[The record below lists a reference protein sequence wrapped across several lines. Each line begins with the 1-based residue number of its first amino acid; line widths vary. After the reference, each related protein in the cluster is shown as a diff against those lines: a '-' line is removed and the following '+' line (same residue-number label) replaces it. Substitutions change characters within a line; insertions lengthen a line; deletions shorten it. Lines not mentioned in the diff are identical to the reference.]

1 MLLSGQT
8 CVKPVFGSAP
18 ALHRARAF
26 KSCRPQ
32 YSRHVVMMAERPRQD
47 DNPAD
52 EAAAKVE
59 DQLQGF
65 VQATKE
71 NSGLFQDTIS
81 QQAGNKTGKKGSPVD
96 ESGAAGGI
104 QSDLSPR
111 RRVFRLSRSN
121 CQVQLHRCLMLIVSW
136 HFAEAMAPGGL
147 VPEITNGRGAM
158 AAMLI
163 AFVKEVTTGKP
174 VAEQIKSDPIFIA
187 IIFGLIIVGS
197 IVPVFRGADLDRK
210 GAGPFTPRAE
220 IWNGRVVSFVA
231 DPR

>member
-1 MLLSGQT
+1 
-8 CVKPVFGSAP
+8 
-18 ALHRARAF
+18 
-26 KSCRPQ
+26 
-32 YSRHVVMMAERPRQD
+32 
-47 DNPAD
+47 
-52 EAAAKVE
+52 
-59 DQLQGF
+59 
-65 VQATKE
+65 
-71 NSGLFQDTIS
+71 
-81 QQAGNKTGKKGSPVD
+81 
-96 ESGAAGGI
+96 
-104 QSDLSPR
+104 
-111 RRVFRLSRSN
+111 
-121 CQVQLHRCLMLIVSW
+121 MLIVSW

>member
-81 QQAGNKTGKKGSPVD
+81 QQAGNKSGKKGSPID

-104 QSDLSPR
+104 QSH
-111 RRVFRLSRSN
+111 LSRCRRSSG
-121 CQVQLHRCLMLIVSW
+121 CPDQTAKSSSIVALTFTLSW
-136 HFAEAMAPGGL
+136 HFAEAMSPGGL

-163 AFVKEVTTGKP
+163 AFVKELTTGKP

-187 IIFGLIIVGS
+187 IVFGLIIVGS

-220 IWNGRVVSFVA
+220 IWNGRVVSFVTF
-231 DPR
+231 PR

>member
-1 MLLSGQT
+1 
-8 CVKPVFGSAP
+8 
-18 ALHRARAF
+18 
-26 KSCRPQ
+26 
-32 YSRHVVMMAERPRQD
+32 MMAERPRQD

-96 ESGAAGGI
+96 ESGAAG
-104 QSDLSPR
+104 
-111 RRVFRLSRSN
+111 
-121 CQVQLHRCLMLIVSW
+121 
-136 HFAEAMAPGGL
+136 EAMSPGGL

-174 VAEQIKSDPIFIA
+174 VAEQIK
-187 IIFGLIIVGS
+187 
-197 IVPVFRGADLDRK
+197 GADLDRK

-220 IWNGRVVSFVA
+220 IWNGRVAMVA
-231 DPR
+231 FALLLIVEGFKGGPGLVPGGGAPSGI

>member
-81 QQAGNKTGKKGSPVD
+81 QQAGNKSGKKGSPID
-96 ESGAAGGI
+96 ESGAAG
-104 QSDLSPR
+104 
-111 RRVFRLSRSN
+111 
-121 CQVQLHRCLMLIVSW
+121 
-136 HFAEAMAPGGL
+136 EAMSPGGL

-163 AFVKEVTTGKP
+163 AFVKELTTGKP

-187 IIFGLIIVGS
+187 IVFGLIIVGS

-220 IWNGRVVSFVA
+220 IWNGRVAMVA
-231 DPR
+231 FALLLIVEGFKGGPGLVPGGGAPGGI